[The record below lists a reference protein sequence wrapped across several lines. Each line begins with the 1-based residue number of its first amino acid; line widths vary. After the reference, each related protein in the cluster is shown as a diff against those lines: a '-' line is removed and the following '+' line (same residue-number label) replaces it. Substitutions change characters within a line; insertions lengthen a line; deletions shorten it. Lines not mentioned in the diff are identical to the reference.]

1 MPTIAEAG
9 LPGYEVNNWV
19 GFLAPAKTDPKIVA
33 RLHDEAAAILNES
46 ANKKY
51 LVEAGFEPVVS
62 TPKEFA
68 AQLTSDV
75 KKWREVAERAGISG
89 H

>member
-1 MPTIAEAG
+1 M
-9 LPGYEVNNWV
+9 
-19 GFLAPAKTDPKIVA
+19 
-33 RLHDEAAAILNES
+33 AAILNEP

-51 LVEAGFEPVVS
+51 LVEAGFEPVVG
-62 TPKEFA
+62 TPEAFA